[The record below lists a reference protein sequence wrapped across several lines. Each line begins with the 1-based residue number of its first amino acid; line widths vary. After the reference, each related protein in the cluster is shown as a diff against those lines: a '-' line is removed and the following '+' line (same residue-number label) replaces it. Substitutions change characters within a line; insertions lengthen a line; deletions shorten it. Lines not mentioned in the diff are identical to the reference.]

1 MIYIYYYIQYTYGC
15 LEVALPN
22 ARGSRKKK
30 RVNIGVRE
38 CVYGVEENTKE
49 CIYISTK
56 RGENSYC
63 YIDRPY
69 GL

>member
-1 MIYIYYYIQYTYGC
+1 MC
-15 LEVALPN
+15 L
-22 ARGSRKKK
+22 RGRGKYE
-30 RVNIGVRE
+30 RV
-38 CVYGVEENTKE
+38 